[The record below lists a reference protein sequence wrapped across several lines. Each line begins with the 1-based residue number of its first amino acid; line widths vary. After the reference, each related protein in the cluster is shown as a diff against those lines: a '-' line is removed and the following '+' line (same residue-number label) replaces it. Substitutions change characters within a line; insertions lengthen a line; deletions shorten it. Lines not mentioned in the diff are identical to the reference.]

1 MAVFERERHDRYGF
15 IGIHIVGGEHMWNV
29 RVLNRTTTMRI
40 GMHLCL
46 GGILCALIVAPSPAS
61 QTWTPTQ
68 TIQFIVGF
76 GAGSDTDRAA
86 RTISQISSDKNL
98 FSSIVLNKAGANS
111 AIAWSYLKQRVGRS
125 EFVAISAPPL
135 ITNIMLG
142 ESELSYRDFTPL
154 AKLYDVFICFAV
166 KVDSPIKNIKDIVK
180 LTATSGK
187 TTWALTGGSG
197 SIPRIAIGALF
208 KSGSVPPQSAAV
220 VHYKA
225 AGAMMAALLGGH
237 VDIVSS
243 TVPNVIGAL
252 KNDQVRVLAVASR
265 QRLGGALAK
274 VPTLKEAGF
283 DVVSANWRGVIA
295 PGGLPKEQ
303 VAYWDKALS
312 TITRSE
318 EWKQAATGFFWE
330 PDYLNSDE
338 TRKFLAEQERELS
351 AILAELGL
359 KKE

>member
-1 MAVFERERHDRYGF
+1 MG
-15 IGIHIVGGEHMWNV
+15 NV
-29 RVLNRTTTMRI
+29 RVLNWITTMRI
-40 GMHLCL
+40 GKRLCL
-46 GGILCALIVAPSPAS
+46 AGTLCALIVAPGLAA
-61 QTWTPTQ
+61 QTWAPTQ
-68 TIQFIVGF
+68 AIEFLVGF

-98 FSSIVLNKAGANS
+98 FRSIVLNKAGANS
-111 AIAWSYLKQRVGRS
+111 AIAWSYLKQRVGRG

-135 ITNIMLG
+135 LTNIILG

-166 KVDSPIKNIKDIVK
+166 KADSPIKSIEDIVK

-208 KSGSVPPQSAAV
+208 KSGKVPLQSAAV

-237 VDIVSS
+237 VDVVSS

-252 KNDQVRVLAVASR
+252 KNDQVRVLAVASPK
-265 QRLGGALAK
+265 RLGGALAK
-274 VPTLKEAGF
+274 VPTLREAGF

-303 VAYWDKALS
+303 IAYWDEMLS
-312 TITRSE
+312 TITGSE
-318 EWKQAATGFFWE
+318 EWKQAAAGFFWD
-330 PDYLNSDE
+330 PDYLNSDK